1 MNWNHKF
8 YFFPFFSENET
19 VTEANGE
26 NIFYYNRDPC
36 GGIPTPTNT
45 ILNWADV
52 NLENLDRI
60 DRNDP
65 TNRSKFFKK
74 KKYLCTKFFLK
85 FFIDF
90 LFACNVITDFD
101 KPLTTTM
108 DNYIVMPPMP
118 TLR

>member
-1 MNWNHKF
+1 MTSQYVNWNHKF

-60 DRNDP
+60 DRNNP
-65 TNRSKFFKK
+65 TNRSKFFKEK
-74 KKYLCTKFFLK
+74 KSLYKEIF
-85 FFIDF
+85 
-90 LFACNVITDFD
+90 
-101 KPLTTTM
+101 
-108 DNYIVMPPMP
+108 
-118 TLR
+118 